1 MHSPTDLLAALN
13 FVTQRIEAEAS
24 LEGEPLSDDEL
35 SLLHNL
41 PTESLID
48 VSPSPDAPGSFPVI
62 LGTSDCVQLQERP
75 IELTCQCT
83 PNGRRLGSL
92 PLPYQNCTDIL

>member
-13 FVTQRIEAEAS
+13 FVTQRVEAEAK

-48 VSPSPDAPGSFPVI
+48 VFS
-62 LGTSDCVQLQERP
+62 
-75 IELTCQCT
+75 
-83 PNGRRLGSL
+83 
-92 PLPYQNCTDIL
+92 